1 VQFGSKFRFATY
13 TGGVSSVISGGAA
26 LRASHDTRDQTV
38 ARLRRGYLSGRL
50 GTDTFDRRIDRALQ
64 AESHEQL
71 HGLTVDLPA
80 APAPSPLARLWSLW
94 RPARRGL
101 LAPAARLAAGRI
113 VLGRSS
119 GCQLVLSD
127 DTVSRRHA
135 ELRLVD
141 GRWYLRD
148 LGSSNG
154 TWLNGRRVVEVEVVP
169 GDEVQLGA
177 CRLRL

>member
-1 VQFGSKFRFATY
+1 M
-13 TGGVSSVISGGAA
+13 
-26 LRASHDTRDQTV
+26 RASHDTRDETV
-38 ARLRRGYLSGRL
+38 ARLRRGYVSGRL
-50 GTDTFDRRIDRALQ
+50 GTDTFDRRIDRALH

-71 HGLTVDLPA
+71 RGLTVDLPA
-80 APAPSPLARLWSLW
+80 APAASPLDRLRALG
-94 RPARRGL
+94 RRARRPGL
-101 LAPAARLAAGRI
+101 LSLAPQLAAGRI

-119 GCQLVLSD
+119 GCQLVLAD

-141 GRWYLRD
+141 GRWHLRD

-154 TWLNGRRVVEVEVVP
+154 TWVNGRRVVEAEVVA
-169 GDEVQLGA
+169 GDDVQLGA

>member
-1 VQFGSKFRFATY
+1 VQFGSKFRFETY
-13 TGGVSSVISGGAA
+13 TAGVRSVITGGAA

-64 AESHEQL
+64 AESQAQL

-80 APAPSPLARLWSLW
+80 APARSRLGRLRSLW
-94 RPARRGL
+94 RPRPGL
-101 LAPAARLAAGRI
+101 LAPAAQLAAGRI

-141 GRWYLRD
+141 GHWHLRD

-154 TWLNGRRVVEVEVVP
+154 TWVNGRRVVEAEVVP